1 MVATG
6 IKKNTE
12 VNNSDLGTVTGS
24 AACHQ
29 VDGRKP
35 QGEWPAEQERY
46 QLCSSGRTLKP
57 HWDSPIRQRKYY
69 AYHRLRENKGVCMGR
84 EEEDAH

>member
-1 MVATG
+1 MKNAWLLREL
-6 IKKNTE
+6 KKNTE

-35 QGEWPAEQERY
+35 QGEWPAAQERY
-46 QLCSSGRTLKP
+46 QLWAL
-57 HWDSPIRQRKYY
+57 
-69 AYHRLRENKGVCMGR
+69 
-84 EEEDAH
+84 EEHLSLTGIHQ